1 MSGTDL
7 TPDLCVIGAGSG
19 GLSVA
24 AGAAQLGASVVL
36 VEGGEMG
43 GDCLNYGCVPS
54 KALLAAGARGLGWEA
69 ALAHVREAIA
79 AIAPHD
85 SQDRFEGLGVS
96 VIRGWARF
104 AGPDVLQ
111 VGETR
116 IRPRRVVIATGSS
129 PAAPPI
135 EGLDA
140 VPYLTNETLFA
151 PRPRPER
158 LLILGGGPIGI
169 EMALAHR
176 RFGCAVTVVEA
187 GRALGRDDPEA
198 TAVVLAALR
207 AQGVEILEHLPVARA
222 EATPAGVALVGE
234 DDARHEGDALLVA
247 AGRRPNLD
255 RLDLATAGIEAGPAG
270 VTVDRGLRSSNRRV
284 YAIGD
289 AAGGPQFTHVAGW
302 HGGLVV
308 RSALFRLPIRTDRT
322 PLPRVTYAEPEL
334 AQVGVTEAEARE
346 AHGDRLEVIR
356 EDFAKNDRAVT
367 EGVTEG
373 FLKLMAVK
381 GRPVGV
387 TLVGK
392 GAGDLIQPWVL
403 AMSAGL
409 KLTAITSMVAPYPTR
424 GEISKRAAG
433 AYFTPRLFGSPW
445 PKRIVR
451 LLSKL
456 P

>member
-135 EGLDA
+135 QGLDA
-140 VPYLTNETLFA
+140 VPYLTNETLFT

-158 LLILGGGPIGI
+158 LLIL
-169 EMALAHR
+169 EQLRLA
-176 RFGCAVTVVEA
+176 
-187 GRALGRDDPEA
+187 
-198 TAVVLAALR
+198 
-207 AQGVEILEHLPVARA
+207 
-222 EATPAGVALVGE
+222 
-234 DDARHEGDALLVA
+234 
-247 AGRRPNLD
+247 
-255 RLDLATAGIEAGPAG
+255 
-270 VTVDRGLRSSNRRV
+270 
-284 YAIGD
+284 
-289 AAGGPQFTHVAGW
+289 
-302 HGGLVV
+302 
-308 RSALFRLPIRTDRT
+308 
-322 PLPRVTYAEPEL
+322 
-334 AQVGVTEAEARE
+334 
-346 AHGDRLEVIR
+346 
-356 EDFAKNDRAVT
+356 
-367 EGVTEG
+367 
-373 FLKLMAVK
+373 
-381 GRPVGV
+381 
-387 TLVGK
+387 
-392 GAGDLIQPWVL
+392 
-403 AMSAGL
+403 
-409 KLTAITSMVAPYPTR
+409 
-424 GEISKRAAG
+424 
-433 AYFTPRLFGSPW
+433 
-445 PKRIVR
+445 
-451 LLSKL
+451 
-456 P
+456 

>member
-1 MSGTDL
+1 MSGQVL

-24 AGAAQLGASVVL
+24 AGAAQLGASVAL

-54 KALLAAGARGLGWEA
+54 KALLSAAARGLGWEE
-69 ALAHVREAIA
+69 ALAHVAHAIA

-85 SQDRFEGLGVS
+85 SQERFEGLGVT
-96 VIRGWARF
+96 VLRGWARF
-104 AGPDVLQ
+104 AGPDEIA
-111 VGETR
+111 VGEIR
-116 IRPRRVVIATGSS
+116 IRPRRTVIATGSS
-129 PAAPPI
+129 PAVPPVP
-135 EGLDA
+135 GLA
-140 VPYLTNETLFA
+140 QVPHLTNESLFE
-151 PRPRPER
+151 PRPRPDR
-158 LLILGGGPIGI
+158 LLILGGGPIGM

-176 RFGCAVTVVEA
+176 RLGCAVTVIEA

-198 TAVVLAALR
+198 AAVVLDALR
-207 AQGVEILEHLPVARA
+207 AEGVEILERTPVARA
-222 EATPAGVALVGE
+222 ETTPAGVALIDEAG
-234 DDARHEGDALLVA
+234 ARHEGDALLVA

-255 RLDLATAGIEAGPAG
+255 RLDLAAAGIEAGPAG
-270 VTVDRGLRSSNRRV
+270 VRVDRGLRSANRRV

-302 HGGLVV
+302 HGGLIV
-308 RSALFRLPIRTDRT
+308 RSALFRLPIRTDRA
-322 PLPRVTYAEPEL
+322 PIPRVTYTDPEL
-334 AQVGVTEAEARE
+334 AQVGLTEAEARE
-346 AHGDRLEVIR
+346 AHGGRLEVLR

-367 EGVTEG
+367 EGATDG

-387 TLVGK
+387 TLVGP

-409 KLTAITSMVAPYPTR
+409 KLTAITGMIAPYPTR

-451 LLSKL
+451 WLAKL

>member
-1 MSGTDL
+1 MSAAVL
-7 TPDLCVIGAGSG
+7 TPDLCIVGAGSG

-43 GDCLNYGCVPS
+43 GDCLNFGCVPS
-54 KALLAAGARGLGWEA
+54 KALLSAGARGLAWEA

-85 SQDRFEGLGVS
+85 SQARFEGLGVT
-96 VIRGWARF
+96 VLRGWARF
-104 AGPDVLQ
+104 TGPRELA

-129 PAAPPI
+129 PAAPPVP
-135 EGLDA
+135 GLET
-140 VPYLTNETLFA
+140 VPHLTNETLFE
-151 PRPRPER
+151 PRPRPDR

-176 RFGCAVTVVEA
+176 RLGCAVTVIEA

-198 TAVVLAALR
+198 AAVVLEALR
-207 AQGVEILEHLPVARA
+207 AEGVEIRERTSVARA
-222 EATPAGVALVGE
+222 ETTATGVALI
-234 DDARHEGDALLVA
+234 DDTGARHEGDALLVA
-247 AGRRPNLD
+247 AGRKPNLD
-255 RLDLATAGIEAGPAG
+255 RLDLPAAGIEAGPAG
-270 VTVDRGLRSSNRRV
+270 VTVDRGLRSSNARV

-308 RSALFRLPIRTDRT
+308 RSALFRLPVRTDRS
-322 PLPRVTYAEPEL
+322 PIPRVTYADPEL
-334 AQVGVTEAEARE
+334 AQVGLTEAEARE
-346 AHGDRLEVIR
+346 ALGDRLEVIR
-356 EDFAKNDRAVT
+356 EAFTGNDRAVT
-367 EGVTEG
+367 EGETAG

-387 TLVGK
+387 TIVGR
-392 GAGDLIQPWVL
+392 GAGDLILPWVL

-409 KLTAITSMVAPYPTR
+409 KLTALTGMIAPYPTR

-433 AYFTPRLFGSPW
+433 SYFTPRLFGSPW
-445 PKRIVR
+445 PKRVVR

>member
-1 MSGTDL
+1 MSGPVL

-19 GLSVA
+19 GLSAA
-24 AGAAQLGASVVL
+24 AGAVQLGASVVL

-43 GDCLNYGCVPS
+43 GDCLNFGCVPS
-54 KALLAAGARGLGWEA
+54 KALLAAGARGLGWED

-79 AIAPHD
+79 TIAPHD
-85 SQDRFEGLGVS
+85 SQARFEGLGVT
-96 VIRGWARF
+96 VIRAWARF
-104 AGPDVLQ
+104 TGPDEIQ
-111 VGETR
+111 AGETR
-116 IRPRRVVIATGSS
+116 IRPRRAVIATGSS
-129 PAAPPI
+129 PAAPPVP
-135 EGLDA
+135 GLET
-140 VPYLTNETLFA
+140 VPHLTNETLFD
-151 PRPRPER
+151 PRPRPGR

-176 RFGCAVTVVEA
+176 RLGCAVTVIEA
-187 GRALGRDDPEA
+187 GRALGREDPEA
-198 TAVVLAALR
+198 AALVLTSLR
-207 AQGVEILEHLPVARA
+207 AAGVEILEDAPVARA
-222 EATPAGVALVGE
+222 ETTGTGVALIAE
-234 DDARHEGDALLVA
+234 DGARHEGDALLVA

-255 RLDLATAGIEAGPAG
+255 RLDLAKAGIEAGPAG
-270 VTVDRGLRSSNRRV
+270 VRVDRGLRSTNRRV

-322 PLPRVTYAEPEL
+322 PIPRVTYASPEL
-334 AQVGVTEAEARE
+334 AQAGLTEAEARD

-356 EDFAKNDRAVT
+356 ETFSGNDRAVT
-367 EGVTEG
+367 EGATEG

-387 TLVGK
+387 TLVGP

-409 KLTAITSMVAPYPTR
+409 KLTAITSMIAPYPTR